1 MEETERPV
9 DAHVAE
15 KADRE
20 ERIFR
25 SDRFVIRLLR
35 H

>member
-9 DAHVAE
+9 DVAE

-25 SDRFVIRLLR
+25 SDRFLIRLLR